1 MDNSLHWLT
10 PFHHTETSSDLCIN
24 LDPATP
30 FFDGPEHDKLMSLKD
45 EIDQIQTVQTWDTAK
60 KLTNPYEY
68 IFLSLQKRTHRSIAA
83 CIPLSRSYFKMVE
96 IWRLLGLKPTEPFLT
111 SHSAE
116 GPGGFL
122 EAILHCI
129 QPTKVKAKMIA
140 MTLRSTE
147 KTIPGWRKSQQF
159 LNANPTVLV
168 TYGADGTGN
177 LYSLENQE
185 DYVRTAKTHLG
196 DLADLYTA
204 DGGFDF
210 SADFNAQENTVQRL
224 LAAEGLCGLQ
234 SLKPGGTMILK
245 IFDTT
250 YAGTLDLL
258 WLLSG
263 CFEKTALT
271 KPLTSRPANSERYW
285 IGHRLQT
292 IPVWVIETLKTLTAL
307 DAPAGWSRIF
317 KDLEYPQQWLEETKA
332 FQASVEGQQIKNI
345 QITLNVIRKPT
356 KTMIY
361 SLLLS
366 NIEESLTWCHKHAI
380 PINPQYQGLTVEKIA
395 ALNLEEALEPFQA
408 SVARTNLL
416 GLSRPS
422 PTPRV
427 LSSSPALP
435 PPTGLAWRTALPASI
450 LGRSPSQ
457 TALDTQLSQQSEP
470 PQSLP

>member
-1 MDNSLHWLT
+1 MDNALHWLPEVCHIEPALDIRLSTEET
-10 PFHHTETSSDLCIN
+10 PVFI
-24 LDPATP
+24 
-30 FFDGPEHDKLMSLKD
+30 GPEHDKLMALKD
-45 EIDQIQTVQTWDTAK
+45 EIDQIQAVQTWDTAK
-60 KLTNPYEY
+60 KITNPYEY

-96 IWRLLGLKPTEPFLT
+96 IWRLLGLKPAEPFLT

-122 EAILHCI
+122 EAIIDCI
-129 QPTKVKAKMIA
+129 HPVKSKMIA
-140 MTLRSTE
+140 MTLKATE

-159 LNANPTVLV
+159 LNANPNVLV

-177 LYSLENQE
+177 LYSLANQDE
-185 DYVRTAKTHLG
+185 YVRTAKTHLG

-245 IFDTT
+245 LFDTT

-285 IGHRLQT
+285 IGSQLRPD
-292 IPVWVIETLKTLTAL
+292 IPIWVIQTLRTLTAL
-307 DAPAGWSRIF
+307 DAPSGWSRIF
-317 KDLEYPQQWLEETKA
+317 KDLNYPEPWFSETKA
-332 FQASVEGQQIKNI
+332 FQALVESQQIKNI
-345 QITLNVIRKPT
+345 QITLNVIRHPT
-356 KTMIY
+356 KAMIHG
-361 SLLLS
+361 LLLS
-366 NIEESLTWCHKHAI
+366 NIADSMSWCQTHRI
-380 PINPQYQGLTVEKIA
+380 PINPQYQGLTVEKIVA
-395 ALNLEEALEPFQA
+395 QNLEEALEPFLA
-408 SVARTNLL
+408 SVARMNLL
-416 GLSRPS
+416 ALSRPS
-422 PTPRV
+422 PMPHV
-427 LSSSPALP
+427 SSSGPALP

-450 LGRSPSQ
+450 LGRAPSQ
-457 TALDTQLSQQSEP
+457 TALDTPPSQRPESSQSP
-470 PQSLP
+470 P

>member
-1 MDNSLHWLT
+1 MDNSLHWLS
-10 PFHHTETSSDLCIN
+10 PIQHTASPT
-24 LDPATP
+24 LDIRLESAIP
-30 FFDGPEHDKLMSLKD
+30 FFNGPEHDKLMGLKD
-45 EIDQIQTVQTWDTAK
+45 EIDRIQTVQTWDTAK

-96 IWRLLGLKPTEPFLT
+96 IWRLLGLKPSEPFLT

-122 EAILHCI
+122 EAIIDCI
-129 QPTKVKAKMIA
+129 RPVKSKMIA
-140 MTLRSTE
+140 MTLKSTE

-159 LNANPTVLV
+159 LNANPNVLV

-185 DYVRTAKTHLG
+185 DYVRTAKAHLG
-196 DLADLYTA
+196 GLADLYTA

-210 SADFNAQENTVQRL
+210 SADFNAQENTIQRL
-224 LAAEGLCGLQ
+224 LAAEGLCGLL
-234 SLKPGGTMILK
+234 SMKPGGTMILK

-285 IGHRLQT
+285 IGSRLRSDL
-292 IPVWVIETLKTLTAL
+292 PLWVIETLKTLTAL
-307 DAPAGWSRIF
+307 DAPSGWSRIF
-317 KDLEYPQQWLEETKA
+317 KDLEYPEQWLEETKA
-332 FQASVEGQQIKNI
+332 FQTLVESQQIKNI
-345 QITLNVIRKPT
+345 QITLNVIRQPT
-356 KTMIY
+356 KAMIHG
-361 SLLLS
+361 LLHS
-366 NIEESLTWCHKHAI
+366 NIEDSLTWCQIHNI
-380 PINPQYQGLTVEKIA
+380 PINPQYQGLTVEKIV
-395 ALNLEEALEPFQA
+395 ALNLEEAQEPFQA
-408 SVARTNLL
+408 SVSRTNLL
-416 GLSRPS
+416 ALSRPS
-422 PTPRV
+422 PMPRA
-427 LSSSPALP
+427 SSSGPSLP

-450 LGRSPSQ
+450 LGRAPSQ
-457 TALDTQLSQQSEP
+457 TALDTPPSQPSEP
-470 PQSLP
+470 PQSPP